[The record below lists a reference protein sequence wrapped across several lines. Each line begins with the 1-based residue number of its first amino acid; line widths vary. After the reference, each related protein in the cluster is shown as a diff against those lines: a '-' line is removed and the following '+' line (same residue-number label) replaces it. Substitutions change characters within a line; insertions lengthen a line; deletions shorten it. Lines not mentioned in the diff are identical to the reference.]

1 MVKNETHYEA
11 INAFD
16 CKVTYNNLTQES
28 PQNTL
33 DSHMHEECEIYI
45 NLSGDVSFVV
55 EENIYPIKPGDIII
69 TRPYEYHHCVYHS
82 DKLHKHFWIL
92 FTPAGNEKLLN
103 VFYNRPAG
111 NGNLLT
117 LSPANTEYLIALCHN
132 MSKENDGVTKYSNF
146 FTLISLLHQAEVVS
160 RTNHIYPDDLTY
172 ALDYIVQNFAYPISV
187 QEIAQGA
194 NVSLNTLERH
204 FAKFFNMSPHVYI
217 QKKRLS
223 HAAMLLSEG
232 ATVTEASEKSGF
244 ADFSSFISLFKKNYG
259 KTPLKYKQS
268 HFITKSDR

>member
-1 MVKNETHYEA
+1 MKICKTNYEK

-16 CKVTYNNLTQES
+16 FQIKYNDITQES
-28 PQNTL
+28 PQNTFH
-33 DSHMHEECEIYI
+33 SHIHEECEIYI

-92 FTPAGNEKLLN
+92 FSPSGNEQLLN

-111 NGNLLT
+111 KGNLLT
-117 LSPANTEYLIALCHN
+117 LSPTNTEHLIVLCHK
-132 MSKENDGVTKYSNF
+132 MSEANNEASKYANF
-146 FTLISLLHQAEVVS
+146 FTLISLLHKAEVVS
-160 RTNHIYPDDLTY
+160 RPDHIYPNDLTY
-172 ALDYIVQNFAYPISV
+172 ALDYIAHNFTYQISM

-232 ATVTEASEKSGF
+232 STVTEASEKSGF

-268 HFITKSDR
+268 HFGTKFDR